1 MDQPDTARLDID
13 DEALARLL
21 AGDDG
26 RPIVLVNL
34 VRRRAGGEESYRQYM
49 ETVAPLL
56 AAVGA
61 ELVWASSD
69 AVGTLIGDEDW
80 EIAAVVRYPTRA
92 ALAALVRD
100 PAFLATA
107 PLRHAA
113 LEAGILHAFA

>member
-1 MDQPDTARLDID
+1 MDEPDSARLDIGD
-13 DEALARLL
+13 QALARLL
-21 AGDDG
+21 ANDDG

-34 VRRRAGGEESYRQYM
+34 VRRRPGGEEAYRQYM
-49 ETVAPLL
+49 EAVAPLL
-56 AAVGA
+56 ARVGA
-61 ELVWASSD
+61 ELVWASSEP
-69 AVGTLIGDEDW
+69 AGTLIGDEHW
-80 EIAAVVRYPTRA
+80 EVAAVVRYPDRA